1 MGRRDGRET
10 QTTGETT
17 MIYSIKFS
25 DGRTIEATDYGTE
38 VTGLLADIVGPD
50 VEIGDA
56 EQDGM
61 QDEDG
66 AQPMRRLVWASED
79 DAEGDDGAR
88 AVATVRWTE

>member
-1 MGRRDGRET
+1 MT
-10 QTTGETT
+10 YT
-17 MIYSIKFS
+17 IKFS

-50 VEIGDA
+50 VEIGNA

-66 AQPMRRLVWASED
+66 GQPMRRLVWASED
-79 DAEGDDGAR
+79 DAVGDAGSH